1 MKTCFR
7 KTTNDS
13 PLVSN
18 YMIDLYEK
26 LVELKTNQQCIQ
38 QNLSKELYT
47 L

>member
-26 LVELKTNQQCIQ
+26 LV
-38 QNLSKELYT
+38 
-47 L
+47 